1 MGRVC
6 TVVGGILTV
15 LGIVVALAF
24 VVAIGRDDA
33 YTKAEMAQS
42 RNPGNVMYEAE
53 FGAARVR
60 RGFQMG
66 GLIAGILLGVNG
78 STLLGLGIVAGRLH
92 DHEPSS
98 S

>member
-1 MGRVC
+1 MVRVC
-6 TVVGGILTV
+6 TVLGGILTV
-15 LGIVVALAF
+15 LGVAVALAF
-24 VVAIGRDDA
+24 LIAIGRDDA
-33 YTKAEMAQS
+33 YAKAEMAEV

-66 GLIAGILLGVNG
+66 GVIAGVLLGVNG

-92 DHEPSS
+92 QHER
-98 S
+98 